1 SMLSSGK
8 EKFNLIETKIKPP
21 SVMLSGGGTFNPKNE
36 RYNIEKN
43 LTVKLFPLVG
53 VSVTLDIIQALAA
66 YCGANSLVELVRD
79 DLSCEERESNCADL
93 KCNLVAETNI
103 HTEFNI
109 KSQDNIKDINFSGVT
124 KGDVIFKLDSNL
136 SVKYNV
142 WVVSGVFEVG
152 ANVIAKGYAEFQKVK
167 DDIELVFYHDG
178 VVAMVNMK
186 YKYELNNENDLDSNF
201 SFEHPETNKSEKW
214 VLFDKLPKNSSTYK
228 VGF

>member
-1 SMLSSGK
+1 
-8 EKFNLIETKIKPP
+8 TKIKPP

-53 VSVTLDIIQALAA
+53 VSITLDIIQALAA

-79 DLSCEERESNCADL
+79 DLSCKERESNCADL

-109 KSQDNIKDINFSGVT
+109 KSQDDIKDINFSGVT
-124 KGDVIFKLDSNL
+124 KGDVVFKLDSNL

-152 ANVIAKGYAEFQKVK
+152 ANVIAKGYAEFQKIG

-178 VVAMVNMK
+178 VVAMVNVK
-186 YKYELNNENDLDSNF
+186 SKFDVKNEDDFDDSL
-201 SFEHPETNKSEKW
+201 SITIPETYKSEKW
-214 VLFDKLPKNSSTYK
+214 VLFDKLPKNKSNYK
-228 VGF
+228 VRF